1 MRDPSRIDQYNML
14 MRKREAYRRIFYG
27 PDGNLTKDGE
37 IVMRDLRSFCRRKGI
52 LVRLIADVKH
62 MLLGS
67 VDPFAM
73 ANANGRRKVYDR
85 VIKYLHLPDEKEIQ
99 LETADEE

>member
-1 MRDPSRIDQYNML
+1 

-37 IVMRDLRSFCRRKGI
+37 IVMRDLRSFCRRQGI
-52 LVRLIADVKH
+52 LVRLIADAKS
-62 MLLGS
+62 MLMGS

-73 ANANGRRKVYDR
+73 ANANGRREVYDR

-99 LETADEE
+99 LETQPEE